1 MHRSHHRPTRPAS
14 RRASRRASRPAR
26 RSGPRAGTRLLAPAG
41 TGLAAL
47 LLAGCGGTSTLDR
60 ADLERD
66 VAQTLA
72 GQVGTEPEVSCPGDL
87 TGAVE
92 ESVRCEVTLDG
103 DQVPVEVV
111 VTEVDGSDIA
121 YEVAPTLLS
130 TSVEEEVSAR
140 LAEQVGVAPD
150 DVSCPD
156 DLVGRVGEELR
167 CVLTAGTDELGV
179 TVTVTEVDGAD
190 VGFDVQVD
198 EEIS

>member
-1 MHRSHHRPTRPAS
+1 VRH
-14 RRASRRASRPAR
+14 SRPAAR
-26 RSGPRAGTRLLAPAG
+26 PRTRLPLLPG
-41 TGLAAL
+41 TSLAAL
-47 LLAGCGGTSTLDR
+47 LLAGCGGTPVLER

-87 TGAVE
+87 TGSVD

-111 VTEVDGSDIA
+111 VTEVDGADIA

-150 DVSCPD
+150 DVSCPA

-179 TVTVTEVDGAD
+179 TVTVTEVDGAE
-190 VGFDVQVD
+190 VEFDVQVD

>member
-1 MHRSHHRPTRPAS
+1 M
-14 RRASRRASRPAR
+14 RRSRPAP
-26 RSGPRAGTRLLAPAG
+26 RSRTPLLLPAG

-47 LLAGCGGTSTLDR
+47 LLAGCGGTPVLER
-60 ADLERD
+60 AVLERD

-72 GQVGTEPEVSCPGDL
+72 GQVGTEPDVSCPDDL
-87 TGAVE
+87 TGTVD

-111 VTEVDGSDIA
+111 VTEVDGADIA

-150 DVSCPD
+150 DVSCPA
-156 DLVGRVGEELR
+156 DLVGLVGEELR
-167 CVLTAGTDELGV
+167 CVLTADTDELGV
-179 TVTVTEVDGAD
+179 TVTVTEVDGTE